1 MLDLVRIPDEGYVGA
16 MTGRKDAAPA
26 ISVESYPI
34 RIIEIRHLVLVGS
47 PRSGGENPAHTRTLA
62 DIADLPPILVH
73 RATMQVIDGMHRVRA
88 ALLNGRSVI
97 KARLVDCD
105 SATAFVLAVR
115 ANVTHGLPLSPQDR
129 RTAAEFIIALHPN
142 WSDRAVAAA
151 AGLSDKT
158 VSGLRSRPAA
168 ESSQPRDRIGRDG
181 RVRPLNSAA
190 KRRQAAVLI
199 AERPEAGLRE
209 IARATGLSPATV
221 RDVRLRTD
229 RGEDPVP
236 AKYRKAPDPAGPV
249 SRPCPPA
256 AEPVREQAPDTAPV
270 RRQAGGPG
278 MDGRALLSKLM
289 SDPSLRFSEA
299 GRVALRWLHHHA
311 VDLDACRGVGGTIPD
326 HWSAPVADLARACAT
341 AWLTL
346 ADELDERR

>member
-1 MLDLVRIPDEGYVGA
+1 MLDLVRMPDEDYAGVIP
-16 MTGRKDAAPA
+16 GRKDAAPG
-26 ISVESYPI
+26 ISVESHPI
-34 RIIEIRHLVLVGS
+34 RIIEIDRLVLIGS
-47 PRSGGENPAHTRTLA
+47 PRSTGEDPVHTRALA
-62 DIADLPPILVH
+62 EIADLPPVLVH

-158 VSGLRSRPAA
+158 VSALRAAPASEA
-168 ESSQPRDRIGRDG
+168 QQPRDRIGRDG

-190 KRRQAAVLI
+190 RRRQAAVMI
-199 AERPEAGLRE
+199 AERPDAGLRE

-236 AKYRKAPDPAGPV
+236 AKYREAPGTSGLVPRA
-249 SRPCPPA
+249 CPEPQEA
-256 AEPVREQAPDTAPV
+256 APEAAAPV
-270 RRQAGGPG
+270 RRPTNGPG
-278 MDGRALLSKLM
+278 VDGRALLAKLM

-311 VDLDACRGVGGTIPD
+311 VDLDSCRGVGGTIPD
-326 HWSAPVADLARACAT
+326 HWSAPVADLARSCAT

>member
-1 MLDLVRIPDEGYVGA
+1 MLDLVRVPDENHAGV
-16 MTGRKDAAPA
+16 MTGCKDAMPR
-26 ISVESYPI
+26 ISLENYPI
-34 RIIEIRHLVLVGS
+34 SILEIKQLVMIGS
-47 PRSGGENPAHTRTLA
+47 PRSSGEDPAHTRMLA
-62 DIADLPPILVH
+62 EIADLPPILVH

-88 ALLNGRSVI
+88 ALLNGQSVI

-105 SATAFVLAVR
+105 SATAFLLAVR

-129 RTAAEFIIALHPN
+129 RTAAEFIIALNPN

-151 AGLSDKT
+151 TGLSDKT
-158 VSGLRSRPAA
+158 ISMFRAA
-168 ESSQPRDRIGRDG
+168 GAAQPRDRIGRDG

-190 KRRQAAVLI
+190 KRRRAAVMI

-221 RDVRLRTD
+221 RDVRLRTG

-236 AKYRKAPDPAGPV
+236 EKYREAPGPAGLV
-249 SRPCPPA
+249 RRPCPPEP
-256 AEPVREQAPDTAPV
+256 EPVPVQV
-270 RRQAGGPG
+270 RRPAGGPEV
-278 MDGRALLSKLM
+278 DGKALLAKLM

-311 VDLDACRGVGGTIPD
+311 VDLDSCRGVGGTIPD
-326 HWSAPVADLARACAT
+326 HWSAPVADLARSCAT
-341 AWLTL
+341 AWLAL

>member
-1 MLDLVRIPDEGYVGA
+1 MLDLVQKPDEDYVGV
-16 MTGRKDAAPA
+16 TIGRKDATPA

-34 RIIEIRHLVLVGS
+34 RILEIKQLVMVGS
-47 PRSGGENPAHTRTLA
+47 PRSAGEDPVHTRALA
-62 DIADLPPILVH
+62 EIADLPPIVVH
-73 RATMQVIDGMHRVRA
+73 RPTMQVIDGMHRIRA
-88 ALLNGRSVI
+88 AQLNGRSVI

-115 ANVTHGLPLSPQDR
+115 ANVTHGLPLPPQDR
-129 RTAAEFIIALHPN
+129 RAAAEYIIALHPN

-151 AGLSDKT
+151 TGLSDKT
-158 VSGLRSRPAA
+158 VSALRTSPAA
-168 ESSQPRDRIGRDG
+168 DAPQPDDRIGRDG

-190 KRRQAAVLI
+190 RRRQAAVMI

-236 AKYRKAPDPAGPV
+236 AKYREAPGAASLVP
-249 SRPCPPA
+249 RPCTPPP
-256 AEPVREQAPDTAPV
+256 ETAPA
-270 RRQAGGPG
+270 RRPANGPG
-278 MDGRALLSKLM
+278 VDGPALLAKLM

-299 GRVALRWLHHHA
+299 GRVALRWLYHHA
-311 VDLDACRGVGGTIPD
+311 VDLDGCRGVGGTIPD
-326 HWSAPVADLARACAT
+326 HWSAPVAELARSCAT